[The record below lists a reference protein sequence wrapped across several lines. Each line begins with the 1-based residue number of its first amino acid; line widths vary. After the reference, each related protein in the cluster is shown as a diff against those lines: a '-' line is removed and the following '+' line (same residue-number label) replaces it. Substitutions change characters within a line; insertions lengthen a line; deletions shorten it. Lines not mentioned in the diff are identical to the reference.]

1 MTEDDAPLA
10 VTARLTLHW
19 MTVDDAPFMLGLLN
33 EPSFH
38 EFIGDRGVRTL
49 DDARRYLLD
58 GTIANYGFNGFGLYL
73 LRERD
78 PERALGTPVGICG
91 LVQRTG
97 LDDADLGFAL
107 LPTFWGRGYAVEA
120 AAAVLGHARR
130 DLGLLRVVAIVSAGN
145 TPSVRVLEQLGFVY
159 QRPVQLVSDA
169 APVRLFRQ
177 EL

>member
-1 MTEDDAPLA
+1 MFDDEIA
-10 VTARLTLHW
+10 VATTARLTLHW
-19 MTVDDAPFMLGLLN
+19 MTVDDAPCMLGLLN

-49 DDARRYLLD
+49 DQARQYLLN
-58 GTIANYGFNGFGLYL
+58 GTIASYGFNGFGLYL
-73 LRERD
+73 VRER
-78 PERALGTPVGICG
+78 ELGTPVGICG

-107 LPTFWGRGYAVEA
+107 LPAYWGRGYAVEA
-120 AAAVLGHARR
+120 AAAVLEHARV

-145 TPSVRVLEQLGFVY
+145 ARSVRVLEQVGFAY
-159 QRPVQLVSDA
+159 ERMVQLAGDA
-169 APVRLFRQ
+169 APVQLFRR